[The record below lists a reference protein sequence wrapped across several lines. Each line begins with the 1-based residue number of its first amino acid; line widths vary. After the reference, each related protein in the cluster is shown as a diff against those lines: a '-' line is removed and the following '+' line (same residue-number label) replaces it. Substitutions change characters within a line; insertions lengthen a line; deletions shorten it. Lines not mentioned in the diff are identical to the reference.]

1 MNINKRLNQID
12 NFFENLSIEEFDKKL
27 EKAGIN
33 DIKPSSDS
41 NMKLLL
47 SSIYVTES
55 DVDLQYINKKEIV
68 VGKQNYYNLYSDDY
82 AEAV

>member
-41 NMKLLL
+41 NMELLL